1 MLEIPACAGFVGQGC
16 RFSITANTARILYLH
31 RLVVFVAR
39 MPYYNLTNKVPHC
52 WALFAAA
59 VMGLAGCHA
68 FPKSPAVDSVAR
80 ARQLSLQ
87 ATEATQDG
95 QWDNAEQLYREAIE
109 ACPEDERAHFRYAE
123 TLWRRGATDEAL
135 AHMEKA
141 VQLSGGAPDLRIRLG
156 SMYFSRGQL
165 NEAAEQAELAIAA
178 NRKIA
183 AAWAL
188 QGDIHRK
195 FDRDREA
202 LSSYHRALCC
212 QSHYP
217 AVQLATAE
225 IYRRNERHQR
235 ALATANALAEHYPVG
250 QVPQPVLVEQGL
262 AMKSLGQLENA
273 IERFR
278 LAASQSDPSAEAM
291 YHLSETL
298 LLSGN
303 VANARLAVAEALDRW
318 PHHKPTQRLRGQIEE
333 KLQHMAQATIAK
345 TTVQ

>member
-1 MLEIPACAGFVGQGC
+1 MP
-16 RFSITANTARILYLH
+16 NY
-31 RLVVFVAR
+31 VFMSR
-39 MPYYNLTNKVPHC
+39 SPQC
-52 WALFAAA
+52 WALFAATIL
-59 VMGLAGCHA
+59 GLSGCHA
-68 FPKSPAVDSVAR
+68 LPKSPAVDNVAL

-95 QWDNAEQLYREAIE
+95 HWDNAEQLYREAIE

-123 TLWRRGATDEAL
+123 TLWRRGATDEAM

-165 NEAAEQAELAIAA
+165 HAATEQADLAIAS

-183 AAWAL
+183 SAWAL

-195 FDRDREA
+195 YDRDREA
-202 LSSYHRALCC
+202 LSAYHRALCC
-212 QSHYP
+212 QPHYP

-225 IYRRNERHQR
+225 IYRRNDRHQR

-250 QVPQPVLVEQGL
+250 QIPQPVLVEQGL
-262 AMKSLGQLENA
+262 AMKSLGQLDHA

-278 LAASQSDPSAEAM
+278 LAASQSDPSAEAY
-291 YHLSETL
+291 YHLSESL
-298 LLSGN
+298 LLTGN
-303 VANARLAVAEALDRW
+303 VANARLAVTEALDHW
-318 PHHKPTQRLRGQIEE
+318 PNHKPTLRLRGQLDE
-333 KLQHMAQATIAK
+333 KFNRTAQATVAK
-345 TTVQ
+345 STTQ